1 MTASIHLNHCKL
13 ISEFK
18 YYKQP
23 YFLHFFVEPPF
34 CEKIK
39 LNLKYQKFYFMRKTF
54 FIIILFLSV
63 QSLSAQ
69 SSFSEIK
76 KHHSWA
82 WLGLDFSNTKLLES
96 EGFNDPKKII
106 DHYFIAWNQLIFDE
120 GDKYNVMKAFKLKQ
134 MYTEDSYFDLINS
147 KVKLNE
153 LFADRSYRISESDIK
168 NIVEGYNLSK
178 IKQKIVL
185 VFIAERLDK
194 PKEQAVFWV
203 TLINS
208 RTKEIILTER
218 MIGKPGGFGFRNY
231 WAGAVYDIIKQ
242 IKKKKYKQWKKM

>member
-1 MTASIHLNHCKL
+1 MKRIL
-13 ISEFK
+13 
-18 YYKQP
+18 
-23 YFLHFFVEPPF
+23 
-34 CEKIK
+34 
-39 LNLKYQKFYFMRKTF
+39 
-54 FIIILFLSV
+54 FIIIVSLSV

-76 KHHSWA
+76 KNHSWV
-82 WLGLDFSNTKLLES
+82 WLGLDFSNTKLLGR

-120 GDKYNVMKAFKLKQ
+120 GEKYDVKKAFKLKQ
-134 MYTEDSYFDLINS
+134 LYTDDSYFDAINS
-147 KVKLNE
+147 TVKLNE
-153 LFADRSYRISESDIK
+153 LFVDRSYSLSESDIN
-168 NIVEGYNLSK
+168 NIVEEYNFSN
-178 IKQKIVL
+178 IKQTIAL
-185 VFIAERLDK
+185 VFIIERLDK

-231 WAGAVYDIIKQ
+231 WAGSIYDIIKQ
-242 IKKKKYKQWKKM
+242 IKKKKYKQSKKM

>member
-1 MTASIHLNHCKL
+1 MKRIL
-13 ISEFK
+13 
-18 YYKQP
+18 
-23 YFLHFFVEPPF
+23 
-34 CEKIK
+34 
-39 LNLKYQKFYFMRKTF
+39 
-54 FIIILFLSV
+54 FIIIVSLSV

-76 KHHSWA
+76 KNHSWV
-82 WLGLDFSNTKLLES
+82 WLGLDFSNTKLLGRD
-96 EGFNDPKKII
+96 GFNDPKKII

-120 GDKYNVMKAFKLKQ
+120 GEKYDVKKAFKLKQ
-134 MYTEDSYFDLINS
+134 LHTDDSYFDAINS
-147 KVKLNE
+147 TVKLNE
-153 LFADRSYRISESDIK
+153 LFVDRSYSLSESDIN
-168 NIVEGYNLSK
+168 NIVEEYNFSN
-178 IKQKIVL
+178 IKQTIAL
-185 VFIAERLDK
+185 VFIVERLDK

>member
-1 MTASIHLNHCKL
+1 MKRIL
-13 ISEFK
+13 
-18 YYKQP
+18 
-23 YFLHFFVEPPF
+23 
-34 CEKIK
+34 
-39 LNLKYQKFYFMRKTF
+39 
-54 FIIILFLSV
+54 FIIIVSLSV

-76 KHHSWA
+76 KNHSWV
-82 WLGLDFSNTKLLES
+82 WLGLDFSNTKLLGR

-120 GDKYNVMKAFKLKQ
+120 GEKYDVKKAFKLKQ
-134 MYTEDSYFDLINS
+134 LYTDDSYFDAINS
-147 KVKLNE
+147 TVKLNE
-153 LFADRSYRISESDIK
+153 LFVDRSYSLSESDIN
-168 NIVEGYNLSK
+168 NIVEEYNFSN
-178 IKQKIVL
+178 IKQTIAL
-185 VFIAERLDK
+185 VFIVERLDK

-231 WAGAVYDIIKQ
+231 WAGSIYDIIKQ
-242 IKKKKYKQWKKM
+242 INKKKYKQWKKM

>member
-1 MTASIHLNHCKL
+1 MKRIL
-13 ISEFK
+13 
-18 YYKQP
+18 
-23 YFLHFFVEPPF
+23 
-34 CEKIK
+34 
-39 LNLKYQKFYFMRKTF
+39 
-54 FIIILFLSV
+54 FIIIVCLSI

-76 KHHSWA
+76 KHHSWV
-82 WLGLDFSNTKLLES
+82 WLGLDFSNTKLLGR
-96 EGFNDPKKII
+96 EGFNDPQKII

-120 GDKYNVMKAFKLKQ
+120 GEKYNVKKAFKLKQ
-134 MYTEDSYFDLINS
+134 IYTEDSYFDAINS
-147 KVKLNE
+147 TVKLNE
-153 LFADRSYRISESDIK
+153 IFVDRSYSVSESDIN
-168 NIVEGYNLSK
+168 NIVENYNFSN

-185 VFIAERLDK
+185 VFIVERLDK

-208 RTKEIILTER
+208 GTKEIILTER

>member
-1 MTASIHLNHCKL
+1 MKRIL
-13 ISEFK
+13 
-18 YYKQP
+18 
-23 YFLHFFVEPPF
+23 
-34 CEKIK
+34 
-39 LNLKYQKFYFMRKTF
+39 
-54 FIIILFLSV
+54 FIIIVSLSI

-76 KHHSWA
+76 KNHSWV
-82 WLGLDFSNTKLLES
+82 WLGLDFSNTKLLGR

-120 GDKYNVMKAFKLKQ
+120 GEKYDVKKAFKLKQ
-134 MYTEDSYFDLINS
+134 LYTDDSYFDAINS
-147 KVKLNE
+147 TVKLNE
-153 LFADRSYRISESDIK
+153 LFVDRSYSLSESDIN
-168 NIVEGYNLSK
+168 NIVEEYNFSN
-178 IKQKIVL
+178 IKQTIAL
-185 VFIAERLDK
+185 VFIVERLDK

-231 WAGAVYDIIKQ
+231 WAGSIYDIIKQ

>member
-1 MTASIHLNHCKL
+1 MKRIL
-13 ISEFK
+13 
-18 YYKQP
+18 
-23 YFLHFFVEPPF
+23 
-34 CEKIK
+34 
-39 LNLKYQKFYFMRKTF
+39 
-54 FIIILFLSV
+54 FIIIVSLSV

-76 KHHSWA
+76 KNHSWV
-82 WLGLDFSNTKLLES
+82 WLGLDFSNTKLLGR
-96 EGFNDPKKII
+96 EGFNDPNKII

-120 GDKYNVMKAFKLKQ
+120 GEKYDVKKAFKLKQ
-134 MYTEDSYFDLINS
+134 LYTDDSYFDAINS
-147 KVKLNE
+147 TVKLNE
-153 LFADRSYRISESDIK
+153 LFVDRSYSLSESDIN
-168 NIVEGYNLSK
+168 NIVEEYNFSN
-178 IKQKIVL
+178 IKQTIAL
-185 VFIAERLDK
+185 VFIIERLDK

-231 WAGAVYDIIKQ
+231 WAGSIYDIIKQ

>member
-1 MTASIHLNHCKL
+1 MKRIL
-13 ISEFK
+13 
-18 YYKQP
+18 
-23 YFLHFFVEPPF
+23 
-34 CEKIK
+34 
-39 LNLKYQKFYFMRKTF
+39 
-54 FIIILFLSV
+54 FIIIVSLSI

-76 KHHSWA
+76 KQHSWA
-82 WLGLDFSNTKLLES
+82 WLGLDFSNTKLLGS

-120 GDKYNVMKAFKLKQ
+120 GEKYNVKKAFKLKQ
-134 MYTEDSYFDLINS
+134 IYTEDSYFDAINS
-147 KVKLNE
+147 TVKLNE
-153 LFADRSYRISESDIK
+153 IFVDRSYSVSESDIN
-168 NIVEGYNLSK
+168 NIVENYNFSN

-185 VFIAERLDK
+185 VFIVERLDK

-208 RTKEIILTER
+208 GTKEIILTER

>member
-1 MTASIHLNHCKL
+1 MKRI
-13 ISEFK
+13 I
-18 YYKQP
+18 
-23 YFLHFFVEPPF
+23 
-34 CEKIK
+34 
-39 LNLKYQKFYFMRKTF
+39 
-54 FIIILFLSV
+54 FIIIVSLSV

-76 KHHSWA
+76 KNHSWV
-82 WLGLDFSNTKLLES
+82 WLGLDFSNTKLLGR

-120 GDKYNVMKAFKLKQ
+120 GEKYDVKKAFKLKQ
-134 MYTEDSYFDLINS
+134 LYTDDSYFDAINS
-147 KVKLNE
+147 TVKLNE
-153 LFADRSYRISESDIK
+153 LFVDRSYSLSESDIN
-168 NIVEGYNLSK
+168 NIVEEYNFSN
-178 IKQKIVL
+178 IKQTIAL
-185 VFIAERLDK
+185 VFIVERLDK
-194 PKEQAVFWV
+194 AKEQAVFWV

-242 IKKKKYKQWKKM
+242 IKKKKHKQWKKM

>member
-1 MTASIHLNHCKL
+1 MKRIL
-13 ISEFK
+13 
-18 YYKQP
+18 
-23 YFLHFFVEPPF
+23 
-34 CEKIK
+34 
-39 LNLKYQKFYFMRKTF
+39 
-54 FIIILFLSV
+54 FIIILCLSI

-82 WLGLDFSNTKLLES
+82 WLGLDFSNTKLLGS

-120 GDKYNVMKAFKLKQ
+120 GEKYNVMKAFKLKQ
-134 MYTEDSYFDLINS
+134 IYTEDSYFDATNS
-147 KVKLNE
+147 TVKLNE
-153 LFADRSYRISESDIK
+153 LFVDRSYSLSKSDIN
-168 NIVEGYNLSK
+168 NIVENYNFSN
-178 IKQKIVL
+178 IKQKICL
-185 VFIAERLDK
+185 VFIVERLDK

>member
-1 MTASIHLNHCKL
+1 MKRIL
-13 ISEFK
+13 
-18 YYKQP
+18 
-23 YFLHFFVEPPF
+23 
-34 CEKIK
+34 
-39 LNLKYQKFYFMRKTF
+39 
-54 FIIILFLSV
+54 FIIIVSLSI

-76 KHHSWA
+76 KQHSWA
-82 WLGLDFSNTKLLES
+82 WLGLDFSNTKLLGR

-120 GDKYNVMKAFKLKQ
+120 GDKYNVKDAFKLKQ
-134 MYTEDSYFDLINS
+134 IYTEDSYFDLLNS
-147 KVKLNE
+147 KAKLNE
-153 LFADRSYRISESDIK
+153 LFVDRSYSVSESDIN
-168 NIVEGYNLSK
+168 NIVEGYNFSN

-185 VFIAERLDK
+185 VFIVERLDK

-218 MIGKPGGFGFRNY
+218 MIGKPRGFGFRNY
-231 WAGAVYDIIKQ
+231 WAGAVYDIINQ

>member
-1 MTASIHLNHCKL
+1 MKRIL
-13 ISEFK
+13 
-18 YYKQP
+18 
-23 YFLHFFVEPPF
+23 
-34 CEKIK
+34 
-39 LNLKYQKFYFMRKTF
+39 
-54 FIIILFLSV
+54 FIIIVSLSV

-76 KHHSWA
+76 KNHSWV
-82 WLGLDFSNTKLLES
+82 WLGLDFSNTKLLGR

-120 GDKYNVMKAFKLKQ
+120 GEKYDVKKAFKLKQ
-134 MYTEDSYFDLINS
+134 LYTDDSYFDAINS
-147 KVKLNE
+147 TVKLNE
-153 LFADRSYRISESDIK
+153 LFVDRSYSLSKSDIK
-168 NIVEGYNLSK
+168 NIVEDYSFIN
-178 IKQKIVL
+178 IKQEIVL
-185 VFIAERLDK
+185 VFIVERLDK
-194 PKEQAVFWV
+194 SKEQAIFWV

-242 IKKKKYKQWKKM
+242 IKKKKHKQWKKM

>member
-1 MTASIHLNHCKL
+1 MKRILL
-13 ISEFK
+13 
-18 YYKQP
+18 
-23 YFLHFFVEPPF
+23 
-34 CEKIK
+34 
-39 LNLKYQKFYFMRKTF
+39 
-54 FIIILFLSV
+54 IIIVSLSV

-76 KHHSWA
+76 KNHSWV
-82 WLGLDFSNTKLLES
+82 WLGLDFSNTKLLGR
-96 EGFNDPKKII
+96 EGFNDPNKII

-120 GDKYNVMKAFKLKQ
+120 GEKYDVKKAFKLKQ
-134 MYTEDSYFDLINS
+134 IYTDDSYFDAINS
-147 KVKLNE
+147 TVKLNE
-153 LFADRSYRISESDIK
+153 LFVDRSYSLSESDIN
-168 NIVEGYNLSK
+168 NIVEEYNFSN
-178 IKQKIVL
+178 IKQTIAL
-185 VFIAERLDK
+185 VFIVERLDK

-218 MIGKPGGFGFRNY
+218 IIGKPGGFGFRNY